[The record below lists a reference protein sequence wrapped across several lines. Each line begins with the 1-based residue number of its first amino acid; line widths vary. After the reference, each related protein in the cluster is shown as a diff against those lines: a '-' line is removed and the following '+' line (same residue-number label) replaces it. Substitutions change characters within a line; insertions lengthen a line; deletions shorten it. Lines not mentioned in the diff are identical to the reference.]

1 MDTQKVKKRFRL
13 KGSVLYTVT
22 LVMMVM
28 LILMMSAIALAG
40 TANKR
45 AYSEYHDDQTTY
57 TGRSVID
64 SVVKTLGKG
73 QANESLGTHIATKL
87 INKPSE
93 PVVVNVNDKEALPD
107 GYGTVE
113 KLEFTYV
120 GKDAEDDFYING
132 SGYNIFKVTATV
144 KMGNET
150 TTYSE
155 YVCGV
160 NNGGGGGGGGA
171 GFLASNNFSLG
182 GSTGATIHG
191 PSYTLTLPKLDAS
204 GNVVLDAEG
213 NIQWPDAY
221 KEPLTDF
228 RNDAGLSGGGL
239 YGSTLRFTTGNSV
252 VSFQK
257 NINGSNGLSV
267 SGNIAIINPTAFL
280 SEYKPVY
287 DSADPDKSDSI
298 TNIPY
303 IYCDGT
309 FYAKVNPYV
318 GALSSGSD
326 PRVGNPINIYAGRIL
341 SPENDGTM
349 YSSIY
354 CYNSDATYSPSDKR
368 TAPLTFTI
376 PNINAASTTD
386 EVNTALDGK
395 SPISVLVGNGN
406 GTKLLD
412 WASGVMGDKKLQT
425 GNIYTK
431 GHLKLGTDP
440 THKFEIKGD
449 ICVEQVLDMTNCS
462 YGSSVY
468 GNICVNGQLMVKD
481 AATFSSILKDSSTVT
496 CRQITDAAGN
506 NLKDAAELSGKI
518 TIKDDAFTWPTGMSK
533 DDILGKNDKSYK
545 IIQTQNDAFESF
557 YDVKGQKFKRSENN
571 SCLDVSG
578 TTEIYYYDNNEVKMR
593 TVSDATAVSKGPK
606 VDISKSCTIA
616 GGTFKNCTFNI
627 TPPAKSEIWINLY
640 DVKFSN
646 CNIIVDDSD
655 GREVYFYIPQGDN
668 YSSTVSSAEGKYF
681 EAISNTPGADSRTV
695 TNLKNTFYAD
705 NTHFLTK
712 NYNETYFGGGESLV
726 NPLNLKT
733 YYKKDEDQLKANYKK
748 DEDQLKANFVPDLY
762 ICAADNKTKPSA
774 TDDKIPDPDTVV
786 TIDFSN
792 QCVLTGHIIALDSNF
807 SWANSSHKFSDG
819 NFSYTLE
826 GATKEDTF
834 SNKNISVIGSIF
846 VANIKQIQNTFQC
859 FYVDYFP
866 EGTEIKD
873 VKDKYSWETID
884 GYVSY

>member
-87 INKPSE
+87 INKTSE
-93 PVVVNVNDKEALPD
+93 PVVVNVNNKEALPD
-107 GYGTVE
+107 GFGTVE
-113 KLEFTYV
+113 KLEFKYV
-120 GKDAEDDFYING
+120 GEDKEDDFYING

-155 YVCGV
+155 YVCGA
-160 NNGGGGGGGGA
+160 NNSGGGGGGGA

-213 NIQWPDAY
+213 NMQWPDVY

-239 YGSTLRFTTGNSV
+239 YGSTLRFTTHNSV

-267 SGNIAIINPTAFL
+267 GGNIAIMIPTAFL
-280 SEYKPVY
+280 SEYKPV
-287 DSADPDKSDSI
+287 KSDSI
-298 TNIPY
+298 INIPY

-309 FYAKVNPYV
+309 FYTKINPDV

-341 SPENDGTM
+341 FPENTGTM

-376 PNINAASTTD
+376 PNINVASTTD
-386 EVNTALDGK
+386 EVNNALAFE
-395 SPISVLVGNGN
+395 PHTSVLVGNGD

-462 YGSSVY
+462 YNKSAIY

-481 AATFSSILKDSSTVT
+481 AATFSNILKDSSTVT

-506 NLKDAAELSGKI
+506 DLKDAAELSGKI

-578 TTEIYYYDNNEVKMR
+578 TTEIYYYDNNDNEVKMR
-593 TVSDATAVSKGPK
+593 TVSDATAVPK
-606 VDISKSCTIA
+606 TKTVEISRSCTIA
-616 GGTFKNCTFNI
+616 GGNFNGCTLNI
-627 TPPAKSEIWINLY
+627 TPPANGKIWINLY
-640 DVKFSN
+640 DVKFSD
-646 CNIIVDDSD
+646 CDIIIDDSE

-668 YSSTVSSAEGKYF
+668 YSPSASPDEDDYFSAVSTVSGITRDE
-681 EAISNTPGADSRTV
+681 TT
-695 TNLKNTFYAD
+695 LKNTFYAN

-712 NYNETYFGGGESLV
+712 NYNETYFKGKSLA
-726 NPLNLKT
+726 NTLDLKT
-733 YYKKDEDQLKANYKK
+733 YYKMADDKPGKNELNAN
-748 DEDQLKANFVPDLY
+748 LVPDLY
-762 ICAADNKTKPSA
+762 ICAADNKTMPSA
-774 TDDKIPDPDTVV
+774 TDDKVPDPDTVV

-819 NFSYTLE
+819 KFSYTLE
-826 GATKEDTF
+826 GATKKETF

-846 VANIKQIQNTFQC
+846 ISNIGMIQNTFQC

-866 EGTEIKD
+866 ESSKKD
-873 VKDKYSWETID
+873 GSGDKFAWETID

>member
-87 INKPSE
+87 INKTSE
-93 PVVVNVNDKEALPD
+93 PVVVNVNNKEALPD
-107 GYGTVE
+107 GFGTVE
-113 KLEFTYV
+113 KLEFKYV
-120 GKDAEDDFYING
+120 GEDKEDDFYING

-155 YVCGV
+155 YVCGA
-160 NNGGGGGGGGA
+160 NNSGGGGGGGA

-213 NIQWPDAY
+213 NMQWPDAY

-239 YGSTLRFTTGNSV
+239 YGSTLRFTTANSV

-386 EVNTALDGK
+386 EVNNALAFE
-395 SPISVLVGNGN
+395 PHTSVLVGNGD

-462 YGSSVY
+462 YESAIY

-481 AATFSSILKDSSTVT
+481 AATFSNILKDSSTVT

-506 NLKDAAELSGKI
+506 DLKDAAELSGKI

-655 GREVYFYIPQGDN
+655 GGEVYFYIPQGDN
-668 YSSTVSSAEGKYF
+668 YSSSVSPDEGKYF

-712 NYNETYFGGGESLV
+712 NYNETYFGEGKSLV
-726 NPLNLKT
+726 NPLNLNT
-733 YYKKDEDQLKANYKK
+733 YYKKDEDQLN
-748 DEDQLKANFVPDLY
+748 ANFVPDLY

-819 NFSYTLE
+819 KFSYTLE
-826 GATKEDTF
+826 GATKEDTC

-846 VANIKQIQNTFQC
+846 ISNIGMIQNTFQC

-866 EGTEIKD
+866 ESSKKD
-873 VKDKYSWETID
+873 GSGDKFAWETID